1 MNYLLETALTQIIN
15 QIKIEYPYNDSMCK
29 DKYIEFIQDLLYDI
43 IISRL

>member
-1 MNYLLETALTQIIN
+1 MFNTITLIN
-15 QIKIEYPYNDSMCK
+15 QIRKQYPYDNSMCK